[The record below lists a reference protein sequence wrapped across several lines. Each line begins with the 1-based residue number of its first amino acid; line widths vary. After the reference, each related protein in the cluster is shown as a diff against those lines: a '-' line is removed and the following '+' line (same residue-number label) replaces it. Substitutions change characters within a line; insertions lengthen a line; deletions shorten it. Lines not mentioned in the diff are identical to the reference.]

1 MNDKDNRT
9 TKRIIGDNAEEAVVR
24 MMLNDGY
31 SLLCRNFEIH
41 NVGELD
47 CVFMKDRD
55 VFIVEVRTRRN
66 LGNYPSS
73 SETVDFRKRRKI
85 EMTAQYLISRY
96 NLYDN
101 RNIVFLV
108 AQVTHD
114 ASGMFKNIELIP
126 F

>member
-1 MNDKDNRT
+1 MKDKDNRT

-85 EMTAQYLISRY
+85 EKTAQYLISRY
-96 NLYDN
+96 DLYD

>member
-47 CVFMKDRD
+47 CVFLKDRD

-85 EMTAQYLISRY
+85 EKTAQYLISRY
-96 NLYDN
+96 DLYD

>member
-96 NLYDN
+96 NLYD

>member
-1 MNDKDNRT
+1 MKDKDNRT

-47 CVFMKDRD
+47 CVFMKDLD

-96 NLYDN
+96 NLYD

>member
-9 TKRIIGDNAEEAVVR
+9 AKRIIGDNAEEAVVR

-31 SLLCRNFEIH
+31 TLLCRNFEIH

-47 CVFMKDRD
+47 CVFLKDSE
-55 VFIVEVRTRRN
+55 VYVVEVRTRRN
-66 LGNYPSS
+66 LGRYPSS
-73 SETVDFRKRRKI
+73 SETVDYRKRRKI
-85 EMTAQYLISRY
+85 ERTTQYLIRRY
-96 NLYDN
+96 NLYD

-114 ASGMFKNIELIP
+114 ASGMIKNIEMIP

>member
-1 MNDKDNRT
+1 MNEKDNRT
-9 TKRIIGDNAEEAVVR
+9 IKRIIGDNAEEAVVR

-47 CVFMKDRD
+47 SVFLKEQD

-73 SETVDFRKRRKI
+73 SETVDYRKRRKI
-85 EMTAQYLISRY
+85 ERTAQYLISRY
-96 NLYDN
+96 NLYD

-114 ASGMFKNIELIP
+114 ASGMLKNIELIP

>member
-47 CVFMKDRD
+47 CVFLKDRD

-96 NLYDN
+96 NLYD

>member
-73 SETVDFRKRRKI
+73 SESVDFRKRRKI

-96 NLYDN
+96 NLYD

>member
-24 MMLNDGY
+24 MMLNNGY

-73 SETVDFRKRRKI
+73 SESVDFRKRRKI

-96 NLYDN
+96 NLYD

-126 F
+126 L

>member
-24 MMLNDGY
+24 MMLNNGY

-73 SETVDFRKRRKI
+73 SESVDFRKRRKI

-96 NLYDN
+96 NLYD

>member
-47 CVFMKDRD
+47 CVFLKDRD

-85 EMTAQYLISRY
+85 EKTAQYLISRY
-96 NLYDN
+96 NLYD

>member
-9 TKRIIGDNAEEAVVR
+9 IKRIIGDNAEEAVVK
-24 MMLNDGY
+24 MMLNNGY

-66 LGNYPSS
+66 LGNYPTS

-96 NLYDN
+96 NLYD

>member
-9 TKRIIGDNAEEAVVR
+9 TKRIIGDKAEEAVVR

-96 NLYDN
+96 NLYD

>member
-73 SETVDFRKRRKI
+73 SESVDFRKRRKI

-96 NLYDN
+96 NLYD

-114 ASGMFKNIELIP
+114 TSGMLKKIELIP

>member
-1 MNDKDNRT
+1 MKDNRT

-47 CVFMKDRD
+47 CVFLKDRD

-96 NLYDN
+96 NLYD

>member
-9 TKRIIGDNAEEAVVR
+9 LKRIVGDNAEEAVVR
-24 MMLNDGY
+24 LMTNNGFTV
-31 SLLCRNFEIH
+31 LCRNFEIH

-47 CVFMKDRD
+47 CVFLKDTD
-55 VFIVEVRTRRN
+55 VYVVEVRTRRN
-66 LGNYPSS
+66 LGRYPSS
-73 SETVDFRKRRKI
+73 SETVDYRKRRKI
-85 EMTAQYLISRY
+85 ERTTRYLIGRY
-96 NLYDN
+96 KLYD

-114 ASGMFKNIELIP
+114 ASGMIKNIELIP

>member
-1 MNDKDNRT
+1 MKDNRT

-85 EMTAQYLISRY
+85 EMTAKYLISRY
-96 NLYDN
+96 NLYD

>member
-9 TKRIIGDNAEEAVVR
+9 SKRIIGVNAEEAVVR

-96 NLYDN
+96 NLYD

>member
-85 EMTAQYLISRY
+85 EKTAQYLIARY
-96 NLYDN
+96 NLYD

>member
-24 MMLNDGY
+24 MMLNNGY

-47 CVFMKDRD
+47 CVFLKDRD

-96 NLYDN
+96 NLYD

>member
-24 MMLNDGY
+24 MMLNNGY

-66 LGNYPSS
+66 LGNYPTS

-96 NLYDN
+96 NLYD

>member
-9 TKRIIGDNAEEAVVR
+9 TKRIIGDNAEEAVVK
-24 MMLNDGY
+24 MMLNNGY

-96 NLYDN
+96 NLYD

>member
-24 MMLNDGY
+24 MMLNNGY

-96 NLYDN
+96 NLYD

-126 F
+126 L

>member
-96 NLYDN
+96 NLYD

-114 ASGMFKNIELIP
+114 ASGMLKNIELIP

>member
-1 MNDKDNRT
+1 
-9 TKRIIGDNAEEAVVR
+9 
-24 MMLNDGY
+24 
-31 SLLCRNFEIH
+31 
-41 NVGELD
+41 
-47 CVFMKDRD
+47 MKDRD

-66 LGNYPSS
+66 LGNYPTS

-96 NLYDN
+96 NLYD

>member
-9 TKRIIGDNAEEAVVR
+9 TKRIIGDNAEEAVVK
-24 MMLNDGY
+24 MMLNNGY

-66 LGNYPSS
+66 LGNYPTS

-96 NLYDN
+96 NLYD

>member
-96 NLYDN
+96 NLYD

-114 ASGMFKNIELIP
+114 ASGMLKNIELIQ

>member
-55 VFIVEVRTRRN
+55 VFIVEVRARRN

-96 NLYDN
+96 NLYD

-114 ASGMFKNIELIP
+114 ASGMLKNIELIP

>member
-31 SLLCRNFEIH
+31 TLLCRNFEIH

-47 CVFMKDRD
+47 CVFLKDSE
-55 VFIVEVRTRRN
+55 VYVVEVRTRRN
-66 LGNYPSS
+66 LGRYPSS
-73 SETVDFRKRRKI
+73 SETVDYRKRRKI
-85 EMTAQYLISRY
+85 ERTTQYLIRRY
-96 NLYDN
+96 NLYD
-101 RNIVFLV
+101 RNIVLIV

-114 ASGMFKNIELIP
+114 ASGMIKNIEMIP

>member
-1 MNDKDNRT
+1 MKHSDNRT

-24 MMLNDGY
+24 MMLNNGFT
-31 SLLCRNFEIH
+31 LLCRNFGIH

-47 CVFMKDRD
+47 CVFLKDRD
-55 VFIVEVRTRRN
+55 VYVVEVRTRRN
-66 LGNYPSS
+66 LGRYPSS
-73 SETVDFRKRRKI
+73 SETVDYRKRRKI
-85 EMTAQYLISRY
+85 ERTTQYLIRRY
-96 NLYDN
+96 NLYD

-114 ASGMFKNIELIP
+114 ASGMIKNIELIP

>member
-1 MNDKDNRT
+1 MNEKDNRT
-9 TKRIIGDNAEEAVVR
+9 IKRIIGDNAEEAVVR

-47 CVFMKDRD
+47 CVFLKEQD

-73 SETVDFRKRRKI
+73 SETVDYRKRRKI
-85 EMTAQYLISRY
+85 ERTAQYLISRY
-96 NLYDN
+96 NLYD

-114 ASGMFKNIELIP
+114 ASGMLKNIELIP